1 MITQADKIEH
11 LFKTRPYSWIP
22 CYDLI
27 KYSLQYNARIFE
39 LRGRGMV
46 IENKTKTEN
55 GQKKSW
61 YRYIPDGQR
70 RLF

>member
-1 MITQADKIEH
+1 MITQSDKIES
-11 LFKTRPYSWIP
+11 LFKRSPGSWIP

-39 LRGRGMV
+39 LRRKGMV
-46 IENKTKTEN
+46 IENKTKTVS
-55 GQKKSW
+55 GHKHSW
-61 YRYIPDGQR
+61 YRYLPDGQG